1 MALHQWIS
9 VGISSLEKMQKLA
22 STFCDK
28 LSVLDR
34 HNFVAKLQRALLNR
48 IKENLEDSELEN
60 YSWISAQ
67 ATSHPFV
74 VYKEEKNQTC
84 GCVVISDCLKHNTVA
99 VYYFETKL
107 VNFLKTFKK
116 QKVSSNFLI

>member
-60 YSWISAQ
+60 YSWISVQ

-84 GCVVISDCLKHNTVA
+84 WLCSYFRL
-99 VYYFETKL
+99 FETQHGSGL
-107 VNFLKTFKK
+107 LLRDKTRKFFK
-116 QKVSSNFLI
+116 NDI